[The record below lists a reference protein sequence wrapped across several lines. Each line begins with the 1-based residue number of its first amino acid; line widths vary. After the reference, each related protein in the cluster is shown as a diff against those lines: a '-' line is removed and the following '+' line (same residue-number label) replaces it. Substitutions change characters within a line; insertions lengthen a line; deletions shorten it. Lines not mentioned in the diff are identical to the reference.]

1 MDIIPNKRYF
11 AIIQGLSDQT
21 DGKYKLHIPEL
32 MAHDLNFRWCMGMNR
47 VSKYAKWMD
56 PDSKKVYSMGWYL
69 PLQVG
74 MNVEVIFD
82 TTSYQSCKIVDLYYT
97 ESPMNKD
104 DQESYYLWGK
114 TKNGTQIY
122 TDDSRN
128 LTHIMH
134 NNGLTN
140 CIMMDDKITLSV
152 NEVSAVGSNTFSVVE
167 VGKESITLKVGETS
181 IVLDASG
188 IHYGVKG
195 NSYTY
200 GGKEFNIKTEKF
212 SVESDTTEI
221 LSRQIFLTGT
231 EEIHSKGTVNRVT
244 GGQHL
249 SLNGNVVN
257 VESTINTT
265 IQSATSLN
273 LSANV
278 NLDINCESN
287 VSISTYGYL
296 YMSGT
301 STVLDGINTTINGTT
316 LALNAPIIYEDS
328 QIMRGMG
335 IASAVAPANVGSAMA
350 ISTSLGIMDTSLTT
364 AFHFN
369 DPFSGMAS
377 NMITEASIPGVAQG
391 TPNPMPLV
399 NMVPSFDYISSVLK
413 YTHSNNEISNIGTI
427 DTFNGLRGNSFP
439 SVYLKKDENV

>member
-1 MDIIPNKRYF
+1 MDIVPNKRYF

-32 MAHDLNFRWCMGMNR
+32 MAHDLNFRWCMGVNR
-47 VSKYAKWMD
+47 VSKYAKWID
-56 PDSKKVYSMGWYL
+56 PENKNVYSMGWYL

-74 MNVEVIFD
+74 MNVEVIFE
-82 TTSYQSCKIVDLYYT
+82 TTSYQSCRIVDLYYT

-104 DQESYYLWGK
+104 DQETYYLWGK

-134 NNGLTN
+134 NKGLTN

-152 NEVSAVGSNTFSVVE
+152 NEVSAVGSNTFGVVE
-167 VGKESITLKVGETS
+167 VGKESIVLKIGETS
-181 IVLDASG
+181 IILDASG
-188 IHYGVKG
+188 IHFNTKS
-195 NSYTY
+195 NSFTY
-200 GGKEFNIKTEKF
+200 GGKEFTIKTEKF

-221 LSRQIFLTGT
+221 LSRQIFFTGT

-257 VESTINTT
+257 VDSVINTT
-265 IQSATSLN
+265 IQSSTSLN
-273 LSANV
+273 LSSNI
-278 NLDINCESN
+278 NLDINCPSN
-287 VSISTYGYL
+287 ISMSTYGYL
-296 YMSGT
+296 YLSGT
-301 STVLDGINTTINGTT
+301 STVLDGINTTVNGTT
-316 LALNAPIIYEDS
+316 LALNAPIIYEDA

-335 IASAVAPANVGSAMA
+335 IASSIAPANVGSAFA
-350 ISTSLGIMDTSLTT
+350 TGKSLGAMDTGLTT

-369 DPFSGMAS
+369 DPFSGMAANTLS
-377 NMITEASIPGVAQG
+377 QNMLAGVAQG
-391 TPNPMPLV
+391 APNPMPLV
-399 NMVPSFDYISSVLK
+399 NMVPSFDYISSILK
-413 YTHSNNEISNIGTI
+413 YTTSNNEIANVGTV
-427 DTFNGLRGNSFP
+427 DTLNSLRGNSFP
-439 SVYLKKDENV
+439 SVYMKKDSNG